1 MLRERDTQCAALDR
15 ALGALVGG
23 GSPFASITG
32 EPGTG
37 RSALLRRAA
46 ERAAARGVRVLT
58 ARAVP
63 AESEYP
69 LGVTHALAA
78 GLDGAPPAD
87 APTTTV
93 GPDVLHRWC
102 RTVSDAAASGPLL
115 LVVDDVQWADEESQL
130 WLEMLL
136 RRRGPAP
143 VGLLVAVNGTH
154 ERAGWATA
162 PSGPDDVLVRTGPLS
177 TAAVRAVVT
186 TRFGRLPDREF
197 AVLARRLTGGNPAV
211 LHAALT
217 QLDRTEA
224 PSASAVGLLRHSA
237 AVARRDQVAAVLAG
251 LGPGL
256 VDALRAAA
264 VCGPELCAVGDRI
277 GGPGPS
283 ACAGVRS
290 RMAATGLV
298 RGPGDLTPVD
308 DTVADA
314 VLAGLDPARRRVLF
328 TTAVGLAVRAG
339 LPEENIARAL
349 LAAPTLGQ
357 PWAGELLHRV
367 AARHRAAHRHDEAA
381 AVAARAL
388 AEPVE
393 PGLRGPLLVD
403 LALARSRSRPRT
415 AHRVLSRVTLCTD
428 LAGSPHGVQAADL
441 LLADGDVAAAR
452 LALTTA
458 MRRCPDARPPDEL
471 LALGRLAD
479 DLGFGP
485 AGLPGLPP
493 GRSCDAG
500 AGPASS
506 GASAWA
512 LTVRGR
518 DRERAV
524 GLARAALSAVDADRT
539 VPAMPRVVA
548 ALTLEAAGHVPEAV
562 RALRHLLLEITRDRW
577 APPAVLALSAMV
589 GLRSGDLDA
598 ARSDL
603 AGAAA
608 SRSAA
613 ASPLVAAVRTLLH
626 VEQGDRDAAASAA
639 FDDDVAAGGRPGTAL
654 LEYAR
659 GRVRLGE
666 GRPREAGE
674 LFMRCGRMLLDRGRV
689 NPALVPWRSACA
701 AAFHAAADDVAA
713 RRMAADE
720 RRRAE
725 QWGAPGPVAVADA
738 ALRALDGPPVREVAR
753 AARS

>member
-1 MLRERDTQCAALDR
+1 MSNPTPMSPVLLSRY
-15 ALGALVGG
+15 LGQQ
-23 GSPFASITG
+23 
-32 EPGTG
+32 
-37 RSALLRRAA
+37 
-46 ERAAARGVRVLT
+46 
-58 ARAVP
+58 
-63 AESEYP
+63 YP
-69 LGVTHALAA
+69 
-78 GLDGAPPAD
+78 
-87 APTTTV
+87 PT
-93 GPDVLHRWC
+93 D
-102 RTVSDAAASGPLL
+102 
-115 LVVDDVQWADEESQL
+115 QQ
-130 WLEMLL
+130 
-136 RRRGPAP
+136 
-143 VGLLVAVNGTH
+143 
-154 ERAGWATA
+154 
-162 PSGPDDVLVRTGPLS
+162 
-177 TAAVRAVVT
+177 AAV
-186 TRFGRLPDREF
+186 
-197 AVLARRLTGGNPAV
+197 
-211 LHAALT
+211 
-217 QLDRTEA
+217 
-224 PSASAVGLLRHSA
+224 
-237 AVARRDQVAAVLAG
+237 
-251 LGPGL
+251 
-256 VDALRAAA
+256 
-264 VCGPELCAVGDRI
+264 I
-277 GGPGPS
+277 G
-283 ACAGVRS
+283 
-290 RMAATGLV
+290 
-298 RGPGDLTPVD
+298 
-308 DTVADA
+308 
-314 VLAGLDPARRRVLF
+314 
-328 TTAVGLAVRAG
+328 
-339 LPEENIARAL
+339 
-349 LAAPTLGQ
+349 
-357 PWAGELLHRV
+357 
-367 AARHRAAHRHDEAA
+367 
-381 AVAARAL
+381 
-388 AEPVE
+388 AEP
-393 PGLRGPLLVD
+393 GPLLVVAGAGAGKTHTKAAREVWLVANGYARPD
-403 LALARSRSRPRT
+403 EVLGLTFTRKAAQEMGKRIRDRLGSLAAN
-415 AHRVLSRVTLCTD
+415 TD
-428 LAGSPHGVQAADL
+428 LVRRLDPSGE
-441 LLADGDVAAAR
+441 LADNLQVIAPSVSTYDSYAGELIREYGLLVPVEPDARLITDAELHAIATDVVVNYSGGLITELGSNPSLSTVVEDL